1 MRTRL
6 SNRIAAG
13 RLPRLRSRGDRPKR
27 PAPRAG
33 FTVVE
38 VMVGALMLVVGMVLS
53 IGVLGLAATAA
64 IVQRQMAS
72 GERQAAAAAI
82 AQSRFDQLTSVNCQ
96 TLSTTPGTATWRKG
110 HVKEDWVV
118 TPIVNNVRQIT
129 ETITLTGYKNP
140 RVYTTYIP
148 CRI

>member
-1 MRTRL
+1 MTTRL
-6 SNRIAAG
+6 SNRSSA
-13 RLPRLRSRGDRPKR
+13 RLRHLRTRRGRAT
-27 PAPRAG
+27 PAPASRAG

-38 VMVGALMLVVGMVLS
+38 VVVAIMVLS

-64 IVQRQMAS
+64 VVQRQMAS

-140 RVYTTYIP
+140 LVYTTYIP